1 MPRIDVTAVP
11 ARRGSGYPKPFDAP
25 CSARTRRRLGEAGG
39 LRPGDGVN
47 LMTLPPGGWSSQRHW
62 HSDEDE
68 FVYLLEG
75 EVTLVENGGETL
87 MRAGD
92 CAAFP
97 KGTGNGHH
105 LINRSSAIAVYLEV
119 GSRNPNDLTT
129 CSDIDMMSSNADGR
143 FVHKDG
149 TPFSGS

>member
-1 MPRIDVTAVP
+1 MPRIDVTTVP
-11 ARRGSGYPKPFDAP
+11 ARQGSGYPKPFDAP
-25 CSARTRRRLGEAGG
+25 CSERTRRRLGEAGG
-39 LRPGDGVN
+39 LRDFGVN

-75 EVTLVENGGETL
+75 EVTLVDDGGETL

-97 KGTGNGHH
+97 KDSGNGHH
-105 LINRSSAIAVYLEV
+105 LINRSYTVAVYLEV

-129 CSDIDMMSSNADGR
+129 CSDIDLMSSNADGR
-143 FVHKDG
+143 FVHQDG
-149 TPFSGS
+149 TPYSGS